1 MKDLEIVLD
10 NKPGTL
16 ALMGETLGS
25 NGISLEGGGVFQYGN
40 AGIAHFLVED
50 AEKGRQ
56 VLSAAGITVKGIHE
70 VLIQK
75 LKQGVPGQL
84 GKFCRRL
91 ADAGVNIL
99 VQYSD
104 HANQLIIVPDDM
116 EKARKVSDEWMK
128 EMWS

>member
-16 ALMGETLGS
+16 ALMGETLGR
-25 NGISLEGGGVFQYGN
+25 NNISLEGGGVFQTGN
-40 AGIAHFLVED
+40 TSIAHFLVED
-50 AEKGRQ
+50 AEKARK
-56 VLSAAGITVKGIHE
+56 VLAEAGITVTHIHE

-91 ADAGVNIL
+91 ANAGVNIL

-104 HANQLIIVPDDM
+104 HSNQLIIVPDDLQ
-116 EKARKVSDEWMK
+116 KGKQVSEEWMK
-128 EMWS
+128 DTW